1 MLMQQRPEQSR
12 VEGLLGRSATGGV
25 GRL

>member
-12 VEGLLGRSATGGV
+12 VEGLLGGRAAGGL